1 MEQIN
6 VREQDGMS
14 GTDKY
19 KRVGWDEWNGINIRQ
34 QDVMNGT
41 DKCKRV
47 GWDEWNR

>member
-19 KRVGWDEWNGINIRQ
+19 KRVGWDGMSW
-34 QDVMNGT
+34 M
-41 DKCKRV
+41 DKYKRV
-47 GWDEWNR
+47 GWDELDE